1 MTMTIDHSARCSR
14 FMALLIGFLL
24 FVSFVSIVAA
34 VAHLATPE
42 TSEFVRAAQEA
53 ELGVSLNPENKE
65 RTAFLIAVLT
75 VPLTLSLAFFL
86 GRRLSACMA
95 GGRIETLLFLF
106 VAVLSAVYGAHLVRL
121 RAEESLLQTF
131 NTANVVLLLI
141 SILLAACVSLRP
153 AASFLPESKAVSW
166 IGWICC
172 ALFSAMVAAAAL
184 APVVHGFHFSIVAYD
199 VSQTSQGAFLYHQ
212 YGNYSKFLAPLFSLT
227 GISVASILSVFDGLI
242 FFQIAAILA
251 AVCLALRRKWLL
263 FPFAGAYLA
272 LEYCFNSHA
281 ATYFQY
287 LPVRT
292 FWPVLGFC
300 AAVWFSRTSRKT
312 LAAVLCGFVAAV
324 AFYWN
329 FDSGTCAA
337 GALAATILLDC
348 VSFRWTPR
356 IAWRPVL
363 GFAATFLSVF
373 LLIWIWFSLW
383 LGKPYSFAQAFYYQN
398 LFYQTGYYA
407 LPMPAPL
414 AGLWPP
420 FLLIFGAGLFL
431 GVSTWLSG
439 RRLERTDLLLVYAA
453 TLGIGLFSYYQGR
466 SHVYC
471 LFGCVW
477 PAAIVLTLLA
487 DRMLACPPEGWRM
500 RLALFLTLAPLFAL
514 ASQSLEG
521 RKFLRVAPEAFRFDP
536 ANYILFGRRFIVDW
550 HPEILA
556 QQVEFLKRNLAGR
569 NELTIASPHIQNLV
583 LNDGLLFAEG
593 SFRSAIPEYN
603 SVEMIVSEQKREIER
618 KIAEARAPLALLLSL
633 TSHDPVP
640 DYVAANYDL
649 KDVLRFGDYNRE
661 YVLCF
666 FEPKRVAEK
675 LDEEKVA
682 VPEKRGDDPNAESA
696 REK

>member
-1 MTMTIDHSARCSR
+1 ME
-14 FMALLIGFLL
+14 LLTGFLL
-24 FVSFVSIVAA
+24 FVSFVSLVAA
-34 VAHLATPE
+34 AAHLAAPE
-42 TSEFVRAAQEA
+42 TPDSVRAAQEA

-65 RTAFLIAVLT
+65 RFAFLAAVLT
-75 VPLTLSLAFFL
+75 VPLTLPLAFLL
-86 GRRLSACMA
+86 GRKLSARMA
-95 GGRIETLLFLF
+95 GGRFETLLLPF
-106 VAVLSAVYGAHLVRL
+106 VVALSAIYGAHLVRL

-131 NTANVVLLLI
+131 NTANAVLLLI
-141 SILLAACVSLRP
+141 SILLAACVALRP
-153 AASFLPESKAVSW
+153 AVSFASESKAAPW

-172 ALFSAMVAAAAL
+172 ALFSVMVAAAAL

-212 YGNYSKFLAPLFSLT
+212 YGNYSKFLAPVFSLT
-227 GISVASILSVFDGLI
+227 GISVASILSVFDGMI
-242 FFQIAAILA
+242 FLQITAILA
-251 AVCLALRRKWLL
+251 AVCLALRRKWLI
-263 FPFAGAYLA
+263 FPFTGAYLA

-300 AAVWFSRTSRKT
+300 AAVWFSRTRRKT
-312 LAAVLCGFVAAV
+312 AASVLCGVVAAI

-337 GALAATILLDC
+337 GALAATVLLD
-348 VSFRWTPR
+348 SAEFRWRPR
-356 IAWRPVL
+356 VAWGPVF
-363 GFAATFLSVF
+363 GFAAAFLAVF

-383 LGKPYSFAQAFYYQN
+383 LGEPYSFAQAFYYQS

-420 FLLIFGAGLFL
+420 FLLVFGAGLFL

-439 RRLERTDLLLVYAA
+439 RRPGRTDLLLIYAA

-487 DRMLACPPEGWRM
+487 DRMLARPPEGWRM
-500 RLALFLTLAPLFAL
+500 RLALFLTLAPLFAV
-514 ASQSLEG
+514 ASQALEG
-521 RKFLRVAPEAFRFDP
+521 RKFLRVAPEAFRFDLE
-536 ANYILFGRRFIVDW
+536 NHVLFGRRFIVDW

-556 QQVEFLKRNLAGR
+556 RQVEFLKRNLAGR

-593 SFRSAIPEYN
+593 NFRSAIPEYN
-603 SVEMIVSEQKREIER
+603 SVEMIVSGQKREIER

-633 TSHDPVP
+633 TSRDSVP

-666 FEPKRVAEK
+666 FEPKRGAGAAEN
-675 LDEEKVA
+675 EKVGA
-682 VPEKRGDDPNAESA
+682 PEIRNGGSNAESA
-696 REK
+696 RGK